1 MKMTKTAEQDRLVQA
16 EAEQD
21 PTHGGTLHGD
31 PTPVP
36 KAVVGSTGQKP
47 GSGICSS

>member
-1 MKMTKTAEQDRLVQA
+1 MKMTKTAERDHLVQA
-16 EAEQD
+16 EAKQD
-21 PTHGGTLHGD
+21 PIHGGTLHGD
-31 PTPVP
+31 PSPAP